1 MGTLILAS
9 RPMQNVVIIGA
20 SNVTLALPLIWKSLV
35 RGPEATRLFVAAG
48 HGRSFGLP
56 STVMGRT
63 FPSLLE
69 CGLWQSLEQP
79 PLDSGTLQV
88 LITDV
93 GNDILYGA
101 SVDQIVDWVT
111 ECVDRFTALRG
122 DIALTSLPRESLVN
136 LSPSRFRFFR
146 TILFPRSRL
155 CFEDC
160 MAQARE
166 LDQKLVDLATDRSL
180 SLVGTESH
188 WYGADPIH
196 VRRRFRPEAW
206 QRFLALLASEPD
218 VKAATTRDSLRVW
231 RQKAEVRW
239 RGRRR
244 LESSQPVLDE
254 DQSQLW
260 LF

>member
-1 MGTLILAS
+1 
-9 RPMQNVVIIGA
+9 MQHVVIIGA
-20 SNVTLALPLIWKSLV
+20 SNVTLALPLIWKSLS
-35 RGPEATRLFVAAG
+35 RGPESTRLFVAAG

-56 STVMGRT
+56 NTVMGRT
-63 FPSLLE
+63 LPGLLE
-69 CGLWQSLEQP
+69 CGLWRCLEQQP
-79 PLDSGTLQV
+79 QDSGKLQV

-101 SVDQIVDWVT
+101 SVDQIVDWVS
-111 ECVDRFTALRG
+111 ECVDRFTKLG
-122 DIALTSLPRESLVN
+122 GNIVLTSLPGESLVN

-146 TILFPRSRL
+146 TVLFPRSRL
-155 CFEDC
+155 SFEDC

-166 LDQKLVDLATDRSL
+166 LDQKLVDLATGRSL

-206 QRFLALLASEPD
+206 HRYLSLLDSGPD
-218 VKAATTRDSLRVW
+218 VTTATLRDSVRVW

-239 RGRRR
+239 RGRRC
-244 LESSQPVLDE
+244 LKSSQPVLDE
-254 DQSQLW
+254 EQSQLW